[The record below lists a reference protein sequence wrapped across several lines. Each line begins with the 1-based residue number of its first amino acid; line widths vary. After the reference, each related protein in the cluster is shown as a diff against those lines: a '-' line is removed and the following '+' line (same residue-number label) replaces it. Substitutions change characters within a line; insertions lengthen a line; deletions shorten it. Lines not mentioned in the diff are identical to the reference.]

1 MRIPF
6 RDLKLPSDGRRPDKI
21 MPSNLAYLELYM
33 AVHNCKDLM
42 EEQVVELQGLLGEK
56 LKNNGD
62 PHRGRSMA
70 E

>member
-1 MRIPF
+1 
-6 RDLKLPSDGRRPDKI
+6 
-21 MPSNLAYLELYM
+21 
-33 AVHNCKDLM
+33 M